1 MTKTG
6 EQDVK
11 TKSGQISSLLLAVLH
26 ITAGGFFRG
35 FLEDHLIDFLG
46 LLCRGNEHRVKG

>member
-26 ITAGGFFRG
+26 ITAGVFFRG
-35 FLEDHLIDFLG
+35 FLEDHLIDFFG